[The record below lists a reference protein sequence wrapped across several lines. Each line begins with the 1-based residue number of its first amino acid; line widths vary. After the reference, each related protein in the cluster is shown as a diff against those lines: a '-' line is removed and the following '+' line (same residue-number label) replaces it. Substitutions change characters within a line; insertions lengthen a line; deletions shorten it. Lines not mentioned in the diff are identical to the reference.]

1 MECQSVKIM
10 SSTHQQDAEDSLED
24 IEAPTTPP
32 MNVSGSDDEM
42 LILNFNCKVIM
53 MSGRVLG
60 PFECNEMSSVAWMR
74 FRIQKELEDL
84 CNKGELD
91 CVETVANGFHLIR
104 DGSNKCVSH
113 DDIKIYELVKIEDAV
128 MYIVPVRQ

>member
-1 MECQSVKIM
+1 MESKQSGP
-10 SSTHQQDAEDSLED
+10 DSLADVET
-24 IEAPTTPP
+24 PTTPTDA

-60 PFECNEMSSVAWMR
+60 PFECNERSSVAWIR

-84 CNKGELD
+84 YNKGELD
-91 CVETVANGFHLIR
+91 CVDFHLIR
-104 DGSNKCVSH
+104 PGSNKCVSN
-113 DDIKIYELVKIEDAV
+113 DDIKIYELVEITDAV
-128 MYIVPVRQ
+128 LNIVPDRQ